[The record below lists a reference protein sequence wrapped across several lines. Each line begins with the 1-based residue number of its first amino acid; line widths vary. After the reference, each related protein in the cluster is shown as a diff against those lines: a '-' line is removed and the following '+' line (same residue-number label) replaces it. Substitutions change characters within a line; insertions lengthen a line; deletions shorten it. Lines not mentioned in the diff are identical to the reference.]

1 MLRRFLAVSCS
12 LLIPASIAASACGPD
27 PKPLECTEPHPSFDV
42 LIVAPDGQLPPDMV
56 VRVAYGGSS
65 VEEYRADMPAIRQ
78 VVFCEPA
85 LPDGGAPPLANDAG
99 AGGQGGA
106 GGEAGAPS
114 GGGMGGEATA
124 SAGSGGGAEL
134 DAGGAALPGLR
145 CELWTQGPATL
156 EVEAR
161 EFEPVERTLRVSTS
175 ACTVMETIELQPLD
189 GGTI

>member
-1 MLRRFLAVSCS
+1 
-12 LLIPASIAASACGPD
+12 
-27 PKPLECTEPHPSFDV
+27 
-42 LIVAPDGQLPPDMV
+42 MV

-175 ACTVMETIELQPLD
+175 ACTVFSCPSQRSIRGNPKARVLPEPVWAWPMTSRPPSSIGIARSWIAVGVHMSMSTSARWLD
-189 GGTI
+189 AQS